1 MTQLRELGLHSNRFI
16 TTIPAEL
23 CYLTAMTA
31 TLDFHGSSLFGSLP
45 ANIGALSKMVYLGIE
60 GGDLTGTLPPSLG
73 LLTKMHAPLVLT
85 SNLLTGTI
93 PTQLGK
99 LVGIEGLFLRANQTS
114 HARHSAV
121 AGIDRK
127 KKKSCFF
134 GLCMRVCVLFFYNNN
149 NTDKLLLIYVC
160 VHV

>member
-1 MTQLRELGLHSNRFI
+1 MTQLRELGLHSNRFV

-99 LVGIEGLFLRANQTS
+99 LVGLEGLFLRANHMQGTLPS
-114 HARHSAV
+114 QV
-121 AGIDRK
+121 LTEK
-127 KKKSCFF
+127 KNTSCFF

-149 NTDKLLLIYVC
+149 TDKLLFIYVY